1 MISIAIDGPAGAG
14 KTTIAKRVAKKLNL
28 VYVDTG
34 AFYRTVAVAIQRNG
48 WKLDNISEEL
58 LQTIK
63 LDVQLMDGVQ
73 RMLLG
78 GEDVTALLRTPEI
91 SKLASDSSALPVVR
105 IFLLKTQ
112 QDLAQRTSVIME
124 GRDIGTVVLPDATLK
139 VFMTADLD
147 VRAERRMKE
156 LNDSRYTFEDVRS
169 AMVARDQNDS
179 TRKIAPLQQAD
190 DAYYLN
196 TSKMSLEEV
205 EERILEFLDCQLET
219 TRLCKGV
226 LCK

>member
-73 RMLLG
+73 RMLLNR
-78 GEDVTALLRTPEI
+78 EDVTDLLRTPEI

-112 QDLAQRTSVIME
+112 QDLAQRTGVVME

-179 TRKIAPLQQAD
+179 TRKIAPCSRL
-190 DAYYLN
+190 
-196 TSKMSLEEV
+196 MM
-205 EERILEFLDCQLET
+205 RII
-219 TRLCKGV
+219 
-226 LCK
+226 

>member
-63 LDVQLMDGVQ
+63 LDVQLMDGVR
-73 RMLLG
+73 RMLLNR
-78 GEDVTALLRTPEI
+78 EDVTDLLRTPEI

-112 QDLAQRTSVIME
+112 QDLAQRTGVVME

-179 TRKIAPLQQAD
+179 TRKIAPCSRL
-190 DAYYLN
+190 
-196 TSKMSLEEV
+196 MM
-205 EERILEFLDCQLET
+205 RII
-219 TRLCKGV
+219 
-226 LCK
+226 

>member
-73 RMLLG
+73 RMLLNR
-78 GEDVTALLRTPEI
+78 EDVTDLLRTPEI

-105 IFLLKTQ
+105 TFLLKTQ
-112 QDLAQRTSVIME
+112 QDLAQRTGVIME
-124 GRDIGTVVLPDATLK
+124 GRDIGIVVLPDATLK

-147 VRAERRMKE
+147 IRAERRLK
-156 LNDSRYTFEDVRS
+156 
-169 AMVARDQNDS
+169 
-179 TRKIAPLQQAD
+179 
-190 DAYYLN
+190 
-196 TSKMSLEEV
+196 
-205 EERILEFLDCQLET
+205 
-219 TRLCKGV
+219 
-226 LCK
+226 

>member
-73 RMLLG
+73 RMLLNR
-78 GEDVTALLRTPEI
+78 EDVTDLLRTPEI
-91 SKLASDSSALPVVR
+91 SKLASDASALPVVR
-105 IFLLKTQ
+105 TFLLKTQ
-112 QDLAQRTSVIME
+112 QDLAQRTGVVME

-179 TRKIAPLQQAD
+179 TRKIVPCSRL
-190 DAYYLN
+190 
-196 TSKMSLEEV
+196 MM
-205 EERILEFLDCQLET
+205 RII
-219 TRLCKGV
+219 
-226 LCK
+226 

>member
-1 MISIAIDGPAGAG
+1 MTALQVQE
-14 KTTIAKRVAKKLNL
+14 KRPSRRGLQSL

-34 AFYRTVAVAIQRNG
+34 AFYRTVTVAIQRNG

-73 RMLLG
+73 RMLLN
-78 GEDVTALLRTPEI
+78 GEDVTDLLRTPEI

-112 QDLAQRTSVIME
+112 QDLAQRTGVIME

-179 TRKIAPLQQAD
+179 TRKIAPCSRL
-190 DAYYLN
+190 
-196 TSKMSLEEV
+196 MM
-205 EERILEFLDCQLET
+205 RII
-219 TRLCKGV
+219 
-226 LCK
+226 

>member
-1 MISIAIDGPAGAG
+1 MQE
-14 KTTIAKRVAKKLNL
+14 KRPSRRGLQSL

-34 AFYRTVAVAIQRNG
+34 AFYRTVTVAIQRNG

-73 RMLLG
+73 RMLLN
-78 GEDVTALLRTPEI
+78 GEDVTDLLRTPEI
-91 SKLASDSSALPVVR
+91 SKLASSSSALPVVR

-139 VFMTADLD
+139 VFMTEDLD
-147 VRAERRMKE
+147 IRAERRLKE
-156 LNDSRYTFEDVRS
+156 LNDPRYTFEDTRS
-169 AMVARDQNDS
+169 AMAARDQNDS

-196 TSKMSLEEV
+196 TSRMPLGKV
-205 EERILEFLDCQLET
+205 EERILEFLDCQSET

>member
-73 RMLLG
+73 RMLLN
-78 GEDVTALLRTPEI
+78 GEDVTDLLRTPEI

-179 TRKIAPLQQAD
+179 TRKIAPCSRL
-190 DAYYLN
+190 
-196 TSKMSLEEV
+196 MM
-205 EERILEFLDCQLET
+205 RII
-219 TRLCKGV
+219 
-226 LCK
+226 

>member
-73 RMLLG
+73 RMLLNR
-78 GEDVTALLRTPEI
+78 EDVTDLLRTPEI
-91 SKLASDSSALPVVR
+91 SKLASDASALPVVR
-105 IFLLKTQ
+105 TFLLKTQ
-112 QDLAQRTSVIME
+112 QDLAQRTGVIME

-179 TRKIAPLQQAD
+179 TRKIAPCSRL
-190 DAYYLN
+190 
-196 TSKMSLEEV
+196 MM
-205 EERILEFLDCQLET
+205 RII
-219 TRLCKGV
+219 
-226 LCK
+226 

>member
-73 RMLLG
+73 RMLLNR
-78 GEDVTALLRTPEI
+78 EDVTDLLRTPEI

-112 QDLAQRTSVIME
+112 QDLAQRTGVIME

-179 TRKIAPLQQAD
+179 TRKIAPCSRL
-190 DAYYLN
+190 
-196 TSKMSLEEV
+196 MM
-205 EERILEFLDCQLET
+205 RII
-219 TRLCKGV
+219 
-226 LCK
+226 

>member
-63 LDVQLMDGVQ
+63 LDVQLMDGVR
-73 RMLLG
+73 RMLLNR
-78 GEDVTALLRTPEI
+78 EDVTDLLRTPEI
-91 SKLASDSSALPVVR
+91 SKLASDASALPVVR
-105 IFLLKTQ
+105 TFLLKTQ
-112 QDLAQRTSVIME
+112 QDLAQRTGVVME

-179 TRKIAPLQQAD
+179 TRKIAPCSRL
-190 DAYYLN
+190 
-196 TSKMSLEEV
+196 MM
-205 EERILEFLDCQLET
+205 RII
-219 TRLCKGV
+219 
-226 LCK
+226 

>member
-1 MISIAIDGPAGAG
+1 MQE
-14 KTTIAKRVAKKLNL
+14 KRPSRRGLQSL

-34 AFYRTVAVAIQRNG
+34 AFYRTVTVAIQRNG

-73 RMLLG
+73 RMLLN
-78 GEDVTALLRTPEI
+78 GEDVTDLLRTPEI

-196 TSKMSLEEV
+196 TSRMPLGKV
-205 EERILEFLDCQLET
+205 EERILEFLDCQSET

>member
-1 MISIAIDGPAGAG
+1 M
-14 KTTIAKRVAKKLNL
+14 R
-28 VYVDTG
+28 
-34 AFYRTVAVAIQRNG
+34 RNG

-58 LQTIK
+58 IQTIK

-73 RMLLG
+73 RMLLN
-78 GEDVTALLRTPEI
+78 GEDVTDLLRTPEI
-91 SKLASDSSALPVVR
+91 SKLASSSSALPVVR
-105 IFLLKTQ
+105 TFLLKTQ
-112 QDLAQRTSVIME
+112 QDLAQRTGVIME

-139 VFMTADLD
+139 VFMTEDLD
-147 VRAERRMKE
+147 IRAERRLKE
-156 LNDSRYTFEDVRS
+156 LNDPRYTFEDTRS
-169 AMVARDQNDS
+169 AMAARDQNDS

-196 TSKMSLEEV
+196 TSRMPLGKV
-205 EERILEFLDCQLET
+205 EERILEFLDCQSET